1 MCVCMCRYFCV
12 YVSLLRGKHRDH
24 IVPLRVNIPSQVVLI
39 SLERKGEKKK
49 EKKDYYKRQEGK
61 KGNCKKKRKERR
73 CQENVSDLRSSGT
86 RAQMQ
91 IQEQQ
96 MKEIRKGQKEKRD
109 KGGGWGNKYKSP
121 NFKALMVI

>member
-24 IVPLRVNIPSQVVLI
+24 IVPLRVNIPSQVILI

-61 KGNCKKKRKERR
+61 KGNCKKKKRKEVPRKCER
-73 CQENVSDLRSSGT
+73 LK
-86 RAQMQ
+86 
-91 IQEQQ
+91 IQ
-96 MKEIRKGQKEKRD
+96 RD
-109 KGGGWGNKYKSP
+109 KSSDANTGTTNEGN
-121 NFKALMVI
+121 